1 MAGGASIFRRT
12 PEYLKLAV
20 ANGTIE
26 GQIGLLTGGSGVVPC
41 AGARVYLLLR
51 PVDVDSVKR
60 RVIEKNGTF
69 SPHLA
74 HMYLDMVISSPE
86 TQDKLSYAKTRT
98 DGKGNFLFSN
108 LPPDRW
114 YYVTAQALTE
124 HVMVSWQVGVYLRQG
139 ERVQIVLTNTNAALP
154 IYRPRDVLL
163 TDQDKVR

>member
-1 MAGGASIFRRT
+1 MAGGAGIFRRT

-20 ANGTIE
+20 ANATIE
-26 GQIGLLTGGSGVVPC
+26 GQVGLLTGGSGIMPC
-41 AGARVYLLLR
+41 AGARIYLLLR

-60 RVIEKNGTF
+60 KVIEKNGTF

-86 TQDKLSYAKTRT
+86 TQHKLSYARTRA
-98 DGKGNFLFSN
+98 DDNGNFLFPN

-114 YYVTAQALTE
+114 YYVTAQALTD
-124 HVMVSWQVGVYLRQG
+124 HVMVSWQVGVYLLQG

-154 IYRPRDVLL
+154 IYRPPDVLL
-163 TDQDKVR
+163 ANQDKA